1 MRVEFYCGYTEEA
14 RQRMIGSKVAAGNH
28 LDKKAECKSN
38 FFEFLLRNKRG
49 KRIIG
54 EQIRC

>member
-1 MRVEFYCGYTEEA
+1 
-14 RQRMIGSKVAAGNH
+14 MIGSKVAAGNH